1 MIDTPYIGTSPD
13 PNNQR
18 LVENTGYGLSN
29 ATTYVWK
36 LYVFYTPHLESEN
49 GKFALVLLY
58 GGSEPHLY
66 GHSTYTELGVYTPH
80 LNYISGKAAVMITTG
95 DVTIS
100 EGSYVLSYPIG
111 VSYSFT

>member
-1 MIDTPYIGTSPD
+1 MIATPYIGTSPD

-36 LYVFYTPHLESEN
+36 LYVFNTPHLEAET
-49 GKFALVLLY
+49 GKFAVVLLT
-58 GGSEPHLY
+58 GDSVPHFY
-66 GHSTYTELGVYTPH
+66 SHSTYTELGVYTPH

-100 EGSYVLSYPIG
+100 EGSYVLSYPLG